1 MYTEFYGGDLL
12 MRMWRM
18 SLTWQQRLIVGL
30 AALLPA
36 YLPLGSPAAAQ
47 TPTSLAGQFLIA
59 TPSMGDPR
67 FARTVIVM
75 VRHDKDGALGIV
87 INRPIAE
94 RPLADVLEMLGQKEP
109 KVAGTIRI
117 VSGGPVQPE
126 VGFVIHSADYHA
138 PGTIE
143 INAHV
148 AATSSRDV
156 LLDIGNGKGPS
167 KSLVA
172 FGYAGWAPGQLEREL
187 ETGAWA
193 TAPADPAL
201 IFDEDRDKV
210 WDSAYSRRT
219 RDL

>member
-1 MYTEFYGGDLL
+1 
-12 MRMWRM
+12 M
-18 SLTWQQRLIVGL
+18 SLTWQIRLILGL
-30 AALLPA
+30 AAVLSPA
-36 YLPLGSPAAAQ
+36 FLIGSPTVAE
-47 TPTSLAGQFLIA
+47 TPASLAGQFLVA

-67 FARTVIVM
+67 FARTVILM

-87 INRPIAE
+87 INRPIGE
-94 RPLADVLEMLGQKEP
+94 HPLAEILEMLGQKEP
-109 KVAGTIRI
+109 KVAGTMRI
-117 VSGGPVQPE
+117 LSGGPVQPE
-126 VGFVIHSADYHA
+126 VGFVIHSADYHG
-138 PGTIE
+138 PGTID

-187 ETGAWA
+187 EIGGWA

-210 WDSAYSRRT
+210 WDSAYSQRT

>member
-1 MYTEFYGGDLL
+1 
-12 MRMWRM
+12 M
-18 SLTWQQRLIVGL
+18 SLTWQLTWHQRLIVGL
-30 AALLPA
+30 AAVLLPA
-36 YLPLGSPAAAQ
+36 CLLVGAPTAAETPA
-47 TPTSLAGQFLIA
+47 SLAGQFLVA

-67 FARTVIVM
+67 FARTVILM
-75 VRHDKDGALGIV
+75 VRQDKDGALGIV

-94 RPLADVLEMLGQKEP
+94 RPLADILEMLGQKEP
-109 KVAGTIRI
+109 KVAGTVRI

-126 VGFVIHSADYHA
+126 VGFVVHSADYH
-138 PGTIE
+138 GTATIDINGRVAVTSNRE
-143 INAHV
+143 I
-148 AATSSRDV
+148 

-201 IFDEDRDKV
+201 IFDEDHDKV
-210 WDSAYSRRT
+210 WDSAYSHRT